1 MGGGVFAGGGAAV
14 ISGGLVSVSTFGSAV
29 NPCQRAAITP
39 MNNKNRTS
47 ATVHGRTA
55 TPLILDGL
63 PAGSSLIMQNVTET
77 G

>member
-1 MGGGVFAGGGAAV
+1 
-14 ISGGLVSVSTFGSAV
+14 
-29 NPCQRAAITP
+29 

-63 PAGSSLIMQNVTET
+63 TAGSSLIMQNVTET